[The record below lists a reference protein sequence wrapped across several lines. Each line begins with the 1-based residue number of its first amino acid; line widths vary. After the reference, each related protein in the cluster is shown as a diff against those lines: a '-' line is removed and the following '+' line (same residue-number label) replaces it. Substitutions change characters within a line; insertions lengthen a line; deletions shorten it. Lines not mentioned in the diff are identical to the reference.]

1 MYKEFIMN
9 NTLNG
14 KFTRVELTGTTKKEA
29 LDKAPF
35 SIMGDA
41 TQAWKLWLA
50 KQDQEKMTEDDV
62 KEFMIAYLQK
72 KSKLVP
78 GVGYYIT
85 RKPAVVDSRQRP
97 YSIKNVKNELG
108 RRKYKTIYRWVDD
121 ATGKVVVEVDTTKAK
136 AEAAL
141 KDMYTKK
148 GYKGNATLILL
159 KKVSEGQEIAAKA
172 KYTPS
177 VNAQLGEY
185 IAFGVEK

>member
-1 MYKEFIMN
+1 M

-41 TQAWKLWLA
+41 TQAYKLWLK
-50 KQDQEKMTEDDV
+50 KQNTEKLTDNDV
-62 KEFMIAYLQK
+62 KEFMLEYLNK

-85 RKPAVVDSRQRP
+85 RVSAVDNTRERP
-97 YSIKNVKNELG
+97 YKIEDVKNELG
-108 RRKYKTIYRWVDD
+108 RRKYKTVYRWTDN
-121 ATGKVVVEVDTTKAK
+121 ATGEIVAEEATKAAAK
-136 AEAAL
+136 AAIKNL
-141 KDMYTKK
+141 YTKK
-148 GYKGNATLILL
+148 GYKGNATLALVKIV
-159 KKVSEGQEIAAKA
+159 KEGQEIAAKA
-172 KYTPS
+172 TYTPS
-177 VNAQLGEY
+177 KSSCLGEY

>member
-1 MYKEFIMN
+1 MN
-9 NTLNG
+9 VLNG

-41 TQAWKLWLA
+41 TQAWKRWLA

-62 KEFMIAYLQK
+62 KEFMIEYLQT

-85 RKPAVVDSRQRP
+85 RVSAVADTRKRP
-97 YSIKNVKNELG
+97 YKIENVKNTLG
-108 RRKYKTIYRWVDD
+108 RRKFKTVYRWIDN
-121 ATGKVVVEVDTTKAK
+121 TTKEVVVEVETTKAE
-136 AEAAL
+136 AEAAI
-141 KDMYTKK
+141 KKMYTKK
-148 GYKGNATLILL
+148 GYKGNATLIVV
-159 KKVSEGQEIAAKA
+159 KKVSEGQEVAAKA
-172 KYTPS
+172 TYTPS
-177 VNAQLGEY
+177 ASTQLGEY